1 MTLPISAALLSCS
14 GLELT
19 DAEKRLFATT
29 NPVGICLFG
38 RNIHTAEQVS
48 RLCRQIKETIGRE
61 DVLIAVDQEG
71 GRVRRL
77 AGDGFYETAPL
88 ITIGELPLPQAETA
102 ARLHARLTAADL
114 QKCGINL
121 NLAPVLDR
129 LYPRTTD
136 ALKSRCFSS
145 NELVVS
151 RLGKIMIDEY
161 ISNHICP
168 CVKHIPGHG
177 RAAVDPH
184 LNLPV
189 VTASLQD
196 LEQDFAPFKDN
207 ADAPAGLTAHII
219 IKAADNKHPV
229 TQSAKAIKE
238 IIRGLIGFKGFLFSD
253 AIEMHALQGS
263 LEEKAQQ
270 SLRAGCDAVVYA
282 QGRYEDLEIL
292 SKICPPLSE
301 EALLRLKTI
310 KEIILPTRQTAE
322 PSSSAVRQYR
332 ELVGSVAPYQE
343 TYDATEVLNILQQ
356 PRR

>member
-1 MTLPISAALLSCS
+1 MTHPISAALLSCS

-19 DAEKRLFATT
+19 DAEKRLFSKT
-29 NPVGICLFG
+29 NPIGICLFG
-38 RNIHTAEQVS
+38 RNIQSKEQVS
-48 RLCRQIKETIGRE
+48 SLCRQIKETIGRE
-61 DVLIAVDQEG
+61 DVLIAIDQEG

-77 AGDGFYETAPL
+77 SGNPFAETAPQ
-88 ITIGELPLPQAETA
+88 ITIGSLPLEQAETA
-102 ARLHARLTAADL
+102 ARLHASLTSSDL
-114 QKCGINL
+114 HQCGINL

-129 LYPRTTD
+129 LYPQTTE

-145 NELVVS
+145 NELVIS

-168 CVKHIPGHG
+168 CVKHMPGHG

-189 VTASLQD
+189 VTASLKD
-196 LEQDFAPFKDN
+196 LELDFAPFRHN
-207 ADAPAGLTAHII
+207 AAAPAGLTAHII
-219 IKAADNKHPV
+219 INAVDNEHPV
-229 TQSAKAIKE
+229 TQSSKAIKE
-238 IIRGLIGFKGFLFSD
+238 IIRNLIGFNGFLFSD
-253 AIEMHALQGS
+253 AIEMHALKGN
-263 LEEKAQQ
+263 LEENALQ
-270 SLRAGCDAVVYA
+270 SLKAGCDAVVYA
-282 QGRYEDLEIL
+282 QGRYDDLENL

-301 EALLRLKTI
+301 DALQRFETI
-310 KEIILPTRQTAE
+310 KEIILPPRQTTE
-322 PSSSAVRQYR
+322 IPSSALRQYR